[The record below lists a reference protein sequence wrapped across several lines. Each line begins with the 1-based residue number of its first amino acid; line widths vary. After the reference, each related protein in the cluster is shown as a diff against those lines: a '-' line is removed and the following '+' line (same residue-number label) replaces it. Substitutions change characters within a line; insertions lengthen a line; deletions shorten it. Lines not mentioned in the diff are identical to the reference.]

1 MSLLSRSASMSPVS
15 RSAAMSPG
23 SRPAATPL
31 VPRAAVQLCLA
42 ATLAAPLALGAA
54 GASSAAPVAAGQ
66 APHTLGQAVVMLPSS
81 VLKATYTDSA
91 GTTSTYHLYTSG
103 LPGGVAK
110 GLVVYL
116 DGDGMYGHDNPSST
130 WALGGSRGVVESARA
145 RGYATLSIR
154 TPDRTGTP
162 TFWENG
168 RVNAAYVASLI
179 AKTSR
184 DLGTSSTWLVGYSG
198 GAQLITQFLVP
209 AHAAGLGAGGAV
221 IAGGGG
227 TPRVTPTAFDPAQQA
242 RFPMHWYT
250 GSRDDG
256 TTASDGYNALT
267 DAKKG
272 SAWYADRGFR
282 VSRAEPAGLDH
293 DDLGTR
299 FGTVLAGQLDANPAP
314 SAPSIPTPTPAPTT
328 PAPTT
333 PAPTTPAPTTPA
345 PSQASWPTSADPGRR
360 SVRVDVDVPSTA
372 RGTVRL
378 RVTATSGS
386 ASGRTWT
393 TSTSTRGRDVSLAIR
408 YVLPRNTSYRYV
420 VEHDGAGVASGT
432 FRTS

>member
-1 MSLLSRSASMSPVS
+1 MSLLSRSASMPPVS
-15 RSAAMSPG
+15 RS
-23 SRPAATPL
+23 
-31 VPRAAVQLCLA
+31 AVQLCLA
-42 ATLAAPLALGAA
+42 AALAAPLALGAA
-54 GASSAAPVAAGQ
+54 GASSAAPVPAGQ
-66 APHTLGQAVVMLPSS
+66 APHTLGHAVVMLPSS

-209 AHAAGLGAGGAV
+209 AHAAALGAGGAV

-256 TTASDGYNALT
+256 TTASDGYNALA

-314 SAPSIPTPTPAPTT
+314 SGSSTPTPAPTTPTPAPTTPT

-345 PSQASWPTSADPGRR
+345 PSQASWPTSVDPGRR

-408 YVLPRNTSYRYV
+408 YVLPRDTSYRYV